1 MSKTNNDAENSISNT
16 PQRNK
21 ANNAAY
27 IYNKIITEKISKDN
41 CNL

>member
-1 MSKTNNDAENSISNT
+1 MSKTNNDAGYSISNT

-27 IYNKIITEKISKDN
+27 VYNKIIQNK
-41 CNL
+41 